1 MPLTYKCLFV
11 KKTKMI
17 ISLIGFMGCGKSSVG
32 RSLSELLCCPFI
44 DLDDVIEEREGR
56 TITEIFAED
65 GEAGFRN
72 LELKVLDNIVC
83 KESARQWASPISST
97 KETSKSDLQTL
108 YGTAAS
114 ERMGVLALGGG
125 TVMTP
130 QCAELVKEK
139 TLCIYLRAS
148 VNTLMERLV
157 SKTESRPLLCQ
168 NISSS
173 MPAEEA
179 EEARRNHEAEQPDLL
194 LRNCIEALLAERS
207 ATYENTASIIID
219 TDGKSISAIANEI
232 LANC

>member
-1 MPLTYKCLFV
+1 
-11 KKTKMI
+11 MI

-32 RSLSELLCCPFI
+32 RRLSELLCCPFI
-44 DLDDVIEEREGR
+44 DLDEAVVEAVGKSIP
-56 TITEIFAED
+56 EIFATD

-130 QCAELVKEK
+130 QCAELVKDK

>member
-1 MPLTYKCLFV
+1 
-11 KKTKMI
+11 
-17 ISLIGFMGCGKSSVG
+17 
-32 RSLSELLCCPFI
+32 
-44 DLDDVIEEREGR
+44 
-56 TITEIFAED
+56 
-65 GEAGFRN
+65 
-72 LELKVLDNIVC
+72 
-83 KESARQWASPISST
+83 
-97 KETSKSDLQTL
+97 
-108 YGTAAS
+108 
-114 ERMGVLALGGG
+114 
-125 TVMTP
+125 MTP

-179 EEARRNHEAEQPDLL
+179 GEARRNHEVEQPDLL